1 MKQLIT
7 LSKKLLQSEGIL
19 YLIFGGLTTLVYMVT
34 SLLLSA
40 FAIDAGLSAT
50 IANIISVLFA
60 FITNDTIVF
69 RQERKGWLYRLG
81 KFVLARL
88 ATALID
94 IALAYLLVTR
104 YPNLIGQF
112 VNNDYH
118 LVNLIE
124 MLFSQVLIILL
135 NYVFSKVFVF
145 KNTAN

>member
-1 MKQLIT
+1 
-7 LSKKLLQSEGIL
+7 
-19 YLIFGGLTTLVYMVT
+19 MVT
-34 SLLLSA
+34 RLLLSA

-104 YPNLIGQF
+104 YPTLIGQF

>member
-1 MKQLIT
+1 MKLLIT
-7 LSKKLLQSEGIL
+7 FSKKLLQSEGIL
-19 YLIFGGLTTLVYMVT
+19 YLIFGGLTTLVYMVPR
-34 SLLLSA
+34 LLLSA

-94 IALAYLLVTR
+94 IA
-104 YPNLIGQF
+104 
-112 VNNDYH
+112 
-118 LVNLIE
+118 
-124 MLFSQVLIILL
+124 
-135 NYVFSKVFVF
+135 
-145 KNTAN
+145 